1 MQPNDT
7 TTTKTQVATQA
18 LAFLVRTGQF
28 APIDAGL
35 NPADFTDN
43 DHAEFERMAL
53 QQEAFNALA
62 RAQREL
68 LASRS
73 DYPNAIKQAERAIA
87 AMQALALVIEGGA
100 A

>member
-1 MQPNDT
+1 LKPRPRNQ
-7 TTTKTQVATQA
+7 KT
-18 LAFLVRTGQF
+18 AFLDSRSH
-28 APIDAGL
+28 
-35 NPADFTDN
+35 
-43 DHAEFERMAL
+43 HAEFKRMAL

-87 AMQALALVIEGGA
+87 AMQALALVIEGSA